1 MGEFLTT
8 PKPIL
13 LDVRLN
19 YLQNYLQT
27 MTVANTQSTIPPAPK
42 KNWQRFS
49 LPWGITITYLSIIL
63 LLPVSALV
71 LRAATLT
78 PGEFWRLATDPVAL
92 STYNITF
99 GTAFVAA
106 AINCMAGTATAWVL
120 VRYDFPF
127 KRVLDAVIDLPF
139 ALPTAVAG
147 ITLTTIYSEQGWI
160 GALLAPLGLRV
171 AFTRLG
177 VAVAMVFISVPFV
190 VRSVQPVL
198 QELDHSIEEAA
209 WSLGASHWETT
220 WRVVLPP
227 LIPAIL
233 TGTTQAFARA
243 VGEYGS
249 VVLIAANIPYQ
260 DLIAPILVFQRLEQ
274 NDMAGATA
282 IATVLLVISL
292 VLLLMVNL
300 LQAWRQRYEG

>member
-1 MGEFLTT
+1 
-8 PKPIL
+8 
-13 LDVRLN
+13 
-19 YLQNYLQT
+19 
-27 MTVANTQSTIPPAPK
+27 MTVSNSQSTFPFALQK
-42 KNWQRFS
+42 LKRFS
-49 LPWGITITYLSIIL
+49 LPWGITITYLSIVL
-63 LLPVSALV
+63 LLPVAALMV
-71 LRAATLT
+71 RAATLS
-78 PGEFWRLATDPVAL
+78 PGEFWRLATAPVAL
-92 STYNITF
+92 STYTITF
-99 GTAFVAA
+99 GTAFLAA
-106 AINCMAGTATAWVL
+106 AINCVAGTVTAWVL

-147 ITLTTIYSEQGWI
+147 ITLATVYSEQGWI
-160 GALLAPLGLRV
+160 GSFLSPLGIRV
-171 AFTRLG
+171 SFTRLG

-198 QELDHSIEEAA
+198 QELDYTIEEAA
-209 WSLGASHWETT
+209 WSLGASRWETC

-274 NDMAGATA
+274 NDIAGATA
-282 IATVLLVISL
+282 IGTVLLLISL

-300 LQAWRQRYEG
+300 LQAWRQSYDG

>member
-1 MGEFLTT
+1 MVQSLTIS
-8 PKPIL
+8 KPIL
-13 LDVRLN
+13 PDLRAKF
-19 YLQNYLQT
+19 YPEA
-27 MTVANTQSTIPPAPK
+27 MTVSNSQSTFPFALQK
-42 KNWQRFS
+42 LKRFS
-49 LPWGITITYLSIIL
+49 LPWGITITYLSIVL
-63 LLPVSALV
+63 LLPVAALMV
-71 LRAATLT
+71 RAATLS
-78 PGEFWRLATDPVAL
+78 PGEFWRLATAPVAL
-92 STYNITF
+92 STYTITF
-99 GTAFVAA
+99 GTAFLAA
-106 AINCMAGTATAWVL
+106 AINCVAGTVTAWVL

-147 ITLTTIYSEQGWI
+147 ITLATVYSEQGWI
-160 GALLAPLGLRV
+160 GSFLSPLGIRV
-171 AFTRLG
+171 SFTRLG

-198 QELDHSIEEAA
+198 QELDYTIEEAA
-209 WSLGASHWETT
+209 WSLGASRWETC

-274 NDMAGATA
+274 NDIAGATA
-282 IATVLLVISL
+282 IGTVLLLISL

-300 LQAWRQRYEG
+300 LQAWRQSYDG

>member
-1 MGEFLTT
+1 
-8 PKPIL
+8 
-13 LDVRLN
+13 
-19 YLQNYLQT
+19 
-27 MTVANTQSTIPPAPK
+27 MTVSKTQSTFPIALQNLLK
-42 KNWQRFS
+42 RLS
-49 LPWGITITYLSIIL
+49 LPWGVTITYISIIL
-63 LLPVSALV
+63 LLPVSALI
-71 LRAATLT
+71 LRAATLS
-78 PGEFWRLATDPVAL
+78 PQEFWRLATAPVAL

-99 GTAFVAA
+99 GTAFLAA
-106 AINCMAGTATAWVL
+106 AINCVAGTATAWVL

-147 ITLTTIYSEQGWI
+147 ITLATVYSEQGWI
-160 GALLAPLGLRV
+160 GSFLTPLGIRV
-171 AFTRLG
+171 SFTRLG

-190 VRSVQPVL
+190 VRTVQPVL
-198 QELDHSIEEAA
+198 QELDYNIEEAA
-209 WSLGASHWETT
+209 WSLGASRWQTF

-227 LIPAIL
+227 LVPAIL

-260 DLIAPILVFQRLEQ
+260 DLIAPILVFQSLEQ

-282 IATVLLVISL
+282 IGTVLLLISL
-292 VLLLMVNL
+292 VLLLAVNV
-300 LQAWRQRYEG
+300 LQSWRQRYAA

>member
-1 MGEFLTT
+1 
-8 PKPIL
+8 
-13 LDVRLN
+13 
-19 YLQNYLQT
+19 
-27 MTVANTQSTIPPAPK
+27 MTVSHPQSNFPLAPQSWLK
-42 KNWQRFS
+42 RFS
-49 LPWGITITYLSIIL
+49 VPWGITITYISIVL
-63 LLPVSALV
+63 LLPVSALI
-71 LRAATLT
+71 LRAASLS
-78 PGEFWRLATDPVAL
+78 PSEFWRLATDPVAL

-99 GTAFVAA
+99 VTALFAA
-106 AINCMAGTATAWVL
+106 AINCVAGTATAWVL

-147 ITLTTIYSEQGWI
+147 ITLATVYSEQGWI
-160 GALLAPLGLRV
+160 GSLLSPFGIRV
-171 AFTRLG
+171 SFTRLG
-177 VAVAMVFISVPFV
+177 VAVAMIFISVPFV

-198 QELDHSIEEAA
+198 QELDQSIEEAA
-209 WSLGASHWETT
+209 WSLGASRWETS

-249 VVLIAANIPYQ
+249 VVLIAANIPHR

-274 NDMAGATA
+274 NDIAGATA
-282 IATVLLVISL
+282 IGTVLLLISL
-292 VLLLMVNL
+292 LLLLIVNF
-300 LQAWRQRYEG
+300 LQAWSQGYEG

>member
-1 MGEFLTT
+1 
-8 PKPIL
+8 
-13 LDVRLN
+13 
-19 YLQNYLQT
+19 
-27 MTVANTQSTIPPAPK
+27 MTVSKTQSTFPLALQNLLK
-42 KNWQRFS
+42 HLS
-49 LPWGITITYLSIIL
+49 LPWGVTITYISIVL
-63 LLPVSALV
+63 LLPVSALI
-71 LRAATLT
+71 LRAATLS
-78 PGEFWRLATDPVAL
+78 PQEFWRLATTPVAL

-99 GTAFVAA
+99 GTAFFAA
-106 AINCMAGTATAWVL
+106 AINCVAGTATAWVL

-147 ITLTTIYSEQGWI
+147 ITLATVYSEQGWI
-160 GALLAPLGLRV
+160 GSFLAPLGIRV
-171 AFTRLG
+171 SFTRLG

-190 VRSVQPVL
+190 VRTVQPVL
-198 QELDHSIEEAA
+198 QELDYTIEEAA
-209 WSLGASHWETT
+209 WSLGASRWQTF

-227 LIPAIL
+227 LVPAIL

-260 DLIAPILVFQRLEQ
+260 DLIAPILVFQSLEQ

-282 IATVLLVISL
+282 IGTVLLLISL
-292 VLLLMVNL
+292 VLLLAVNA
-300 LQAWRQRYEG
+300 LQSWRQRYAA

>member
-1 MGEFLTT
+1 
-8 PKPIL
+8 
-13 LDVRLN
+13 
-19 YLQNYLQT
+19 
-27 MTVANTQSTIPPAPK
+27 MTVSKTQSTFPLALQNLLK
-42 KNWQRFS
+42 HLS
-49 LPWGITITYLSIIL
+49 LPWGVTITYISIVL
-63 LLPVSALV
+63 LLPVSALI
-71 LRAATLT
+71 LRAATLS
-78 PGEFWRLATDPVAL
+78 PQEFWRLATTPVAL

-99 GTAFVAA
+99 GTAFFAA
-106 AINCMAGTATAWVL
+106 AINCVAGTATAWVL

-147 ITLTTIYSEQGWI
+147 ITLATVYSEQGWI
-160 GALLAPLGLRV
+160 GSFLAPLGIRV
-171 AFTRLG
+171 SFTRLG

-190 VRSVQPVL
+190 VRTVQPVL
-198 QELDHSIEEAA
+198 QELDYTIEEAA
-209 WSLGASHWETT
+209 WSLGASRWQTF

-227 LIPAIL
+227 LVPAIL

-260 DLIAPILVFQRLEQ
+260 DLIAPILVFQSLEQ

-282 IATVLLVISL
+282 IGTVLLLISL
-292 VLLLMVNL
+292 VLLLAVNV
-300 LQAWRQRYEG
+300 LQSWRQRYAA

>member
-1 MGEFLTT
+1 
-8 PKPIL
+8 
-13 LDVRLN
+13 
-19 YLQNYLQT
+19 
-27 MTVANTQSTIPPAPK
+27 MTVSKTQSTFPLALQNLLK
-42 KNWQRFS
+42 HLS
-49 LPWGITITYLSIIL
+49 LPWGVTITYISIVL
-63 LLPVSALV
+63 LLPVSALI
-71 LRAATLT
+71 LRAATLS
-78 PGEFWRLATDPVAL
+78 PQEFWRLATTPVAL

-99 GTAFVAA
+99 GTAFFAA
-106 AINCMAGTATAWVL
+106 AINCVAGTATAWVL

-147 ITLTTIYSEQGWI
+147 ITLATVYSEQGWI
-160 GALLAPLGLRV
+160 GSFLTPLGIRV
-171 AFTRLG
+171 SFTRLG

-190 VRSVQPVL
+190 VRTVQPVL
-198 QELDHSIEEAA
+198 QELDYTIEEAA
-209 WSLGASHWETT
+209 WSLGASRWQTF

-227 LIPAIL
+227 LVPAIL

-260 DLIAPILVFQRLEQ
+260 DLIAPILVFQSLEQ

-282 IATVLLVISL
+282 IGTVLLLISL
-292 VLLLMVNL
+292 VLLLAVNA
-300 LQAWRQRYEG
+300 LQSWRQRYAA

>member
-1 MGEFLTT
+1 
-8 PKPIL
+8 
-13 LDVRLN
+13 
-19 YLQNYLQT
+19 
-27 MTVANTQSTIPPAPK
+27 MTVSNTQSTFPHAPK
-42 KNWQRFS
+42 NWLKGFS
-49 LPWGITITYLSIIL
+49 LPWGVTITYISIVL
-63 LLPVSALV
+63 LLPVAALM
-71 LRAATLT
+71 LRAATLS
-78 PGEFWRLATDPVAL
+78 PAEFWRLATAPVAL

-99 GTAFVAA
+99 VTAFFAA
-106 AINCMAGTATAWVL
+106 AINCVAGTATAWVL
-120 VRYDFPF
+120 VRYDFPL

-147 ITLTTIYSEQGWI
+147 ITLATVYSEQGWI
-160 GALLAPLGLRV
+160 GSFLSPLGIRV
-171 AFTRLG
+171 SFTRLG

-198 QELDHSIEEAA
+198 QELDHNIEEAA
-209 WSLGASHWETT
+209 WSLGASQWETC

-260 DLIAPILVFQRLEQ
+260 DLIAPILVFQRLEE

-282 IATVLLVISL
+282 IGTVLLLISL

>member
-1 MGEFLTT
+1 
-8 PKPIL
+8 
-13 LDVRLN
+13 
-19 YLQNYLQT
+19 
-27 MTVANTQSTIPPAPK
+27 MTVSKTQSTFPLQNLLK
-42 KNWQRFS
+42 GFS
-49 LPWGITITYLSIIL
+49 LPWGITITYLSIVL
-63 LLPVSALV
+63 LLPVAALI
-71 LRAATLT
+71 LRAATLS
-78 PGEFWRLATDPVAL
+78 PAEFWRLATAPVAL
-92 STYNITF
+92 STYTITF
-99 GTAFVAA
+99 GTALLAA
-106 AINCMAGTATAWVL
+106 AINCVAGTATAWVL
-120 VRYDFPF
+120 VRYDFPC

-147 ITLTTIYSEQGWI
+147 ITLATVYSEQGWI
-160 GALLAPLGLRV
+160 GSLLSPLGIRV
-171 AFTRLG
+171 SFTRLG

-198 QELDHSIEEAA
+198 QELDYTIEEAA
-209 WSLGASHWETT
+209 WSLGASQWETC

-274 NDMAGATA
+274 NDIAGATA
-282 IATVLLVISL
+282 IGTVLLLISL

-300 LQAWRQRYEG
+300 LQAWRQSYDS

>member
-1 MGEFLTT
+1 MTVSKTQPTFPLA
-8 PKPIL
+8 
-13 LDVRLN
+13 
-19 YLQNYLQT
+19 LQNLL
-27 MTVANTQSTIPPAPK
+27 K
-42 KNWQRFS
+42 HLS
-49 LPWGITITYLSIIL
+49 LPWGVTITYISIVL
-63 LLPVSALV
+63 LLPVSALI
-71 LRAATLT
+71 LRAATLS
-78 PGEFWRLATDPVAL
+78 PQEFWRLATTPVAL

-99 GTAFVAA
+99 GTAFFAA
-106 AINCMAGTATAWVL
+106 AINCVAGTATAWVL

-147 ITLTTIYSEQGWI
+147 ITLATVYSEQGWI
-160 GALLAPLGLRV
+160 GSFLAPLGIRV
-171 AFTRLG
+171 SFTRLG

-190 VRSVQPVL
+190 VRTVQPVL
-198 QELDHSIEEAA
+198 QELDYTIEEAA
-209 WSLGASHWETT
+209 WSLGASRWQTF

-227 LIPAIL
+227 LVPAIL

-260 DLIAPILVFQRLEQ
+260 DLIAPILVFQSLEQ

-282 IATVLLVISL
+282 IGTVLLLISL
-292 VLLLMVNL
+292 VLLLAVNV
-300 LQAWRQRYEG
+300 LQSWRQRYAA